1 MSFRRD
7 DGGAHATAPT
17 KLQNTMAQTR
27 RKRRTKHRGT
37 AAGTIET
44 RGRTGRPPSAEERKK
59 QSRTDARER
68 RLNTPPTWK
77 GAATRGALA
86 ALLLFVL
93 FSILGRGKT
102 PIVSAAIFAVF
113 ALALYIPGGYYM
125 ETWMYNRRQKRKQAT
140 TRPGRK

>member
-1 MSFRRD
+1 
-7 DGGAHATAPT
+7 
-17 KLQNTMAQTR
+17 MAQTR

-59 QSRTDARER
+59 QTRVDARER

-77 GAATRGALA
+77 GAATRGGLA
-86 ALLLFVL
+86 AVLLFVL
-93 FSILGRGKT
+93 FAFLGRGKS
-102 PIVSAAIFAVF
+102 PIVSAAIFAVI

-125 ETWMYNRRQKRKQAT
+125 ETFMYNRRQRRNQQSAPRTRK
-140 TRPGRK
+140 